1 MAFIGGEEKELLLE
15 AELPYHR
22 LLLHGLS
29 QVQHLIF
36 LVNSLICLHMVYKCL
51 SKSKN

>member
-1 MAFIGGEEKELLLE
+1 
-15 AELPYHR
+15 

-36 LVNSLICLHMVYKCL
+36 LVNSLFAYTW
-51 SKSKN
+51 